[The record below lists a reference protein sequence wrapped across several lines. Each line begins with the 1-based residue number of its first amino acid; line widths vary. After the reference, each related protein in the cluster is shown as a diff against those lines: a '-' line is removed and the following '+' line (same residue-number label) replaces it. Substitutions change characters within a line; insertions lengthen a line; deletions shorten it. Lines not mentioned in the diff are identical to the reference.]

1 MSNNN
6 TTMIKQ
12 FIRDRKNNPRGV
24 AVAVKHNNEV
34 FYGYSL
40 CNPLDRFDKSLGVRI
55 AVARALSQSFNLP
68 ISPNTQEQIA
78 DHFRALERRA
88 VRYFKDVPEEN
99 IRIDF
104 NASIVV
110 EDIED
115 LVS

>member
-1 MSNNN
+1 MSNTN

-24 AVAVKHNNEV
+24 AVAVKHENEV

-40 CNPLDRFDKSLGVRI
+40 CNPIDRFNKSRGIEI
-55 AVARALSQSFNLP
+55 AVSRALSQSFHLP
-68 ISPNTQEQIA
+68 ISPNTQKQIEH
-78 DHFRALERRA
+78 HFMALERRA

-110 EDIED
+110 EDVED
-115 LVS
+115 FVS